1 MPSFIVADDES
12 IASRVRSVLGF
23 HYKDGPGPEVVP
35 IALAPS
41 RLAREK
47 GVDLVI
53 AVLPMDP
60 AAALEL
66 LTRLAPAARGGLLA
80 VGPAA
85 DARFVLQALR
95 AGVRDY
101 LDRGD
106 LEAELAAAL
115 GRLAA
120 GSKAEATLGRV
131 IAVLGPSGGA
141 GASTVAA
148 NLGVALAALHGSAG
162 LVDLNLEAGDLAALL
177 DLKPNY
183 SLADLCKNASSFDRV
198 MLERTFAKHASG
210 VSLLAPPSHLVD
222 ARLVRPEGV
231 SRAIDLARSLFPVV
245 VVDVDHSYR
254 DEQVAALRLADV
266 LLLVLRLD
274 FNSLRNAHRALE
286 HLNRLGLAGDRVRT
300 VVNRAGLAMEVP
312 RAKAEEALGGPIAHV
327 IPEDAKA
334 VTRAN
339 NNGVPVVIEAPSSK
353 AAKSLVRLAQSLRV
367 AEPAGPGATSRAVGH
382 RGPALWRLLRRKPT
396 AAAH

>member
-12 IASRVRSVLGF
+12 LASRVRSVLAF
-23 HYKDGPGPEVVP
+23 HQKDGPRPEVVS
-35 IALAPS
+35 IAQAPT

-47 GVDLVI
+47 GVETVI
-53 AVLPMDP
+53 AVLPLDP

-66 LTRLAPAARGGLLA
+66 LTRLAPSAGGGLLA

-101 LDRGD
+101 LDRAD

-120 GSKAEATLGRV
+120 GPATKASLGKV
-131 IAVLGPSGGA
+131 VAILGPSGGA

-148 NLGVALAALHGSAG
+148 NLGVALAAEHGSTG
-162 LVDLNLEAGDLAALL
+162 LVDLKLESGDLAALL
-177 DLKPNY
+177 DLKPNF
-183 SLADLCKNASSFDRV
+183 SLADLCKNPTSFDRV
-198 MLERTFAKHASG
+198 MLERTFVKHASG
-210 VSLLAPPSHLVD
+210 VSLLAPPTHLVD
-222 ARLVRPEGV
+222 SRLVRPEGV
-231 SRAIDLARSLFPVV
+231 ARAIDLARSLFPFV

-254 DEQVAALRLADV
+254 DEQIAALRQADV
-266 LLLVLRLD
+266 LLVVLRLD

-286 HLNRLGLAGDRVRT
+286 HLNRLGLAGDRIRV
-300 VVNRAGLAMEVP
+300 VVNRAGLPLEVP
-312 RAKAEEALGGPIAHV
+312 KAKAEEALGGPIAHM

-339 NNGVPVVIEAPSSK
+339 NNGVPVVVEAPSSR
-353 AAKSLVRLAQSLRV
+353 AAKSLVKLADLLRET
-367 AEPAGPGATSRAVGH
+367 EPAQAAATPGVA
-382 RGPALWRLLRRKPT
+382 GPAFLRLLRRKPAVAT
-396 AAAH
+396 R

>member
-12 IASRVRSVLGF
+12 IASRIRSVLAF
-23 HYKDGPGPEVVP
+23 HLKDGPRPEVVP
-35 IALAPS
+35 VAQAPS

-47 GVDLVI
+47 GVEAVI
-53 AVLPMDP
+53 AVLPLDP

-66 LTRLAPAARGGLLA
+66 LTRLAPSAGGGLLA

-101 LDRGD
+101 LDRAD

-120 GSKAEATLGRV
+120 SPAAEAALGKV
-131 IAVLGPSGGA
+131 VAVFGPSGGV

-148 NLGVALAALHGSAG
+148 NLGVALAAEHGSAG
-162 LVDLNLEAGDLAALL
+162 LVDLNLEAGDQAALL

-183 SLADLCKNASSFDRV
+183 SLADLCKNATSFDRV
-198 MLERTFAKHASG
+198 MLERTFVKHASG
-210 VSLLAPPSHLVD
+210 VSLLAPPAHLVD

-231 SRAIDLARSLFPVV
+231 ARAIDLARSLFPYV
-245 VVDVDHSYR
+245 VVDVDHTYR
-254 DEQVAALRLADV
+254 EEQVAALRLADV
-266 LLLVLRLD
+266 LLVVLRLD

-286 HLNRLGLAGDRVRT
+286 HLNRLGLVGDRLRL
-300 VVNRAGLAMEVP
+300 VVNRAGMALEVP
-312 RAKAEEALGGPIAHV
+312 RAKAEEALGGPIAHA

-334 VTRAN
+334 VARAN

-353 AAKSLVRLAQSLRV
+353 AAKSLVRLARSLHG
-367 AEPAGPGATSRAVGH
+367 AEPAAAAGASRAAGQG
-382 RGPALWRLLRRKPT
+382 GPAFWRLLRRKQ
-396 AAAH
+396 AAVAH